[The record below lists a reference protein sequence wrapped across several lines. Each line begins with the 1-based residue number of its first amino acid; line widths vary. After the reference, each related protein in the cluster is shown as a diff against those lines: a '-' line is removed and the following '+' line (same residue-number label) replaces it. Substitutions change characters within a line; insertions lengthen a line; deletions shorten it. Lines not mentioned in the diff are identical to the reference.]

1 MNAGLVMIRC
11 MTHRARHA
19 VLAIIC
25 AMPMV
30 LTSSAQAADDD
41 ENPRNA
47 RLEGYQEPVNVGGG
61 QAGSYV
67 VLGFLGVLTC
77 GILFK
82 NANRSHLD

>member
-30 LTSSAQAADDD
+30 LTSSAQAADD
-41 ENPRNA
+41 EEVPNA
-47 RLEGYQEPVNVGGG
+47 RLMGYQESVNVGGG